1 MPSHDLTSI
10 LTSMTDMGGENAA
23 VEPVD
28 SAAGMANVLLNLT
41 AEQTGKFYDFEGK
54 ELPW

>member
-1 MPSHDLTSI
+1 
-10 LTSMTDMGGENAA
+10 MTDMGGENAA